1 MKNLNLNNLLW
12 TLILLFF
19 AQQANSQGWR
29 KTYDAI
35 GFNFARTLH
44 ATADGGFLLDG
55 DRHIKTDADGLVQW
69 INNAGNDINQ
79 SSGNRRSVM
88 LADGSYTTLF
98 YDNPAGLVELRKYDS
113 FGILLWSEAHSLPV
127 SGNGFYTVT
136 SIDTTDDGGYVFL
149 VNYEDVGCGCKRYV
163 VIKADADGEFVWQ
176 AESGTN
182 LDYQANSIKA
192 LSDGGFIVAGYHGN
206 VGGTSLDMY
215 VEKRDSNGGQLWEKD
230 YLMTGLQYFSSV
242 IESSAGEIVVAG
254 HGNDSSN
261 VSNNVVLLYLA
272 KLDQTGND
280 VWINNWQLST
290 PLIANDLKET
300 STGNF
305 VVVGEADI
313 NTVLNTEG
321 FIFLADE
328 NGNEVWRKEYNA
340 NNYAEGF
347 FSVQPCPDGSF
358 AIAGYDNTNFIAAA
372 LLIKTDSLGNIYSHH
387 LVGQVFMDGALD
399 CTYDSTETDLAG
411 WVVTAEGDE
420 TFYGT
425 TDSTG
430 RYDILCDTG
439 SYDVTVAL
447 PSPLWEMC
455 QPSYSVQAANVYDT
469 TLLDIP
475 VQPTD
480 LCPFMVVDMATP
492 FIRPCFE
499 SFYNVSYCNYGT
511 ETALGATVEVTLDS
525 NLTFLST
532 SGDLLSQNGQ
542 TLLFDLGD
550 VALNECGSVSIN
562 YETACDSTLIG
573 QSLCSEAHIY
583 PDSLCEGMYSGPFIV
598 IDAFCENDSV
608 KFNIQNMGGDME
620 EIFEYIIIEDHI
632 ILLQG
637 DFQLMENGS
646 KLVSLTAAPNSTY
659 HIVASQDQS
668 MPFYLGNPVATKS
681 IEGCVGIPTPG
692 YFSCIQ
698 QNEGQ
703 PWLTIECREVTA
715 SYDPNDKTAY
725 PMGFTEEHFIENRTD
740 LEYRIRFQ
748 NTGTDTAFNVVLVDT
763 LSSFLDPTTL
773 RPGASSHPYIFEMT
787 GNGVAKFRFPNIL
800 LPDSTTNEAASHGF
814 VNFKIS
820 QQPDNAVGTVIEN
833 NADIYFDFNAPIR
846 TNTVFHTIGDWW
858 VDVISGSVEVFRPG
872 LEVNVFPNP
881 FFKSATFELE
891 GYAQNGTLQL
901 FSQNGQLVLEKTFAE
916 GKTQVLRD
924 RLTAG
929 IYFFKMVNME
939 SVLATGKVVVQ

>member
-1 MKNLNLNNLLW
+1 MKNLNFNNLLW
-12 TLILLFF
+12 SFFLLVFV
-19 AQQANSQGWR
+19 QQANSQGWR
-29 KTYDAI
+29 KTYDAW

-44 ATADGGFLLDG
+44 PTADGGFLLDG
-55 DRHIKTDADGLVQW
+55 DRHIKTDADGNVQW
-69 INNAGNDINQ
+69 IKNMGNDINQ
-79 SSGNRRSVM
+79 STGNRRSV
-88 LADGSYTTLF
+88 LLSDGSYTTLF
-98 YDNPAGLVELRKYDS
+98 YANPVDTVELQKYDS
-113 FGILLWSEAHSLPV
+113 FGTLLWSKALGIPT
-127 SGNGFYTVT
+127 SGNGFHTVT
-136 SIDTTDDGGYVFL
+136 SIDTTHDGGYVFL
-149 VNYEDVGCGCKRYV
+149 VNYEDGGCGCKRYV
-163 VIKADADGEFVWQ
+163 IIKADGNGEFVWQ
-176 AESGTN
+176 ANSGQSF
-182 LDYQANSIKA
+182 DYQANSIKT
-192 LSDGGFIVAGYHGN
+192 LSDGSFAIAGYHGN
-206 VGGTSLDMY
+206 IDTSLDMY
-215 VEKRDSNGGQLWEKD
+215 VEKRDSNGVQLWEKD

-261 VSNNVVLLYLA
+261 VSNNVALLYLA
-272 KLDQTGND
+272 KLDQTGNE
-280 VWINNWQLST
+280 VWFNNWQLST
-290 PLIANDLKET
+290 ALIANDLKET
-300 STGNF
+300 PNGDF
-305 VVVGEADI
+305 VVVGETDI

-328 NGNEVWRKEYNA
+328 NGTEVWRKEYNT

-347 FSVQPCPDGSF
+347 FSVQPCPDGGF
-358 AIAGYDNTNFIAAA
+358 AISGFDNTNFIAAA
-372 LLIKTDSLGNIYSHH
+372 LLIKTDSLGNVHTHH
-387 LVGQVFMDGALD
+387 LVGQVFMDDALD
-399 CTYDSTETDLAG
+399 CQYDSTETDLAG
-411 WVVTAEGDE
+411 WVLTAEGAE

-439 SYDVTVAL
+439 SYDVTVAQT
-447 PSPLWEMC
+447 SPLWEMC

-480 LCPFMVVDMATP
+480 FCPFMVVDMATP

-511 ETALGATVEVTLDS
+511 ETAIGATVEVVLDS
-525 NLTFLST
+525 ALTFLSST
-532 SGDLLSQNGQ
+532 GNLLSQNGQ
-542 TLLFDLGD
+542 TLVFDLGD
-550 VALNECGSVSIN
+550 VGLNECGSFSIN
-562 YETACDSTLIG
+562 YETDCDSTLIG
-573 QSLCSEAHIY
+573 QTLCSEAHVF
-583 PDSLCEGMYSGPFIV
+583 PDSLCGGMYAGPFIV

-608 KFNIQNMGGDME
+608 KFNIQNTGGDME

-646 KLVSLTAAPNSTY
+646 ELVSLTAAPNTTY

-703 PWLTIECREVTA
+703 PWMAIECREATA
-715 SYDPNDKTAY
+715 SFDPNDKTAY
-725 PMGFTEEHFIENRTD
+725 PMGFAEEHFIENRTD

-763 LSSFLDPTTL
+763 ISAFLDPTTL
-773 RPGASSHPYIFEMT
+773 LPGASSHPYTFELS
-787 GNGVAKFRFPNIL
+787 GQGVAKFKFANIL
-800 LPDSTTNEAASHGF
+800 LPDSTTNEVASHGF

-820 QQPDNAVGTVIEN
+820 QKLDNAVGTVIEN
-833 NADIYFDFNAPIR
+833 NADIYFDFNAPVR
-846 TNTVFHTIGDWW
+846 TNTVFHTIRDWW
-858 VDVISGSVEVFRPG
+858 VDVLNGSVEVFQPG

-881 FFKSATFELE
+881 FFESATFELK
-891 GYAQNGTLQL
+891 GFAQNGILQL
-901 FSQNGQLVLEKTFAE
+901 FSQNGQMVLEKRFAA
-916 GKTQVLRD
+916 GKTQVERRQLPS
-924 RLTAG
+924 G
-929 IYFFKMVNME
+929 VYFFKMNSAG
-939 SVLATGKVVVQ
+939 SVLATGKVMVQ